1 MKPFMD
7 EEFLLDTDAARR
19 LYHTYAE
26 PMPIADYHCHI
37 DAREI
42 FEDRRFENLT
52 QAWLGG
58 DHYKW
63 RLMRAGGAPEEL
75 VTGNGG
81 DWEKFQKWAGVLE
94 LAAGSPLYHWSHLEL
109 RRYFGYGGVLN
120 ERTAEEVWALTR
132 EKLKEPSMGA
142 RGLIRQSGV
151 KVLCTTDDPAD
162 PLEWHRRLAEDPGF
176 PVQVLPAWRPDRAM
190 SLERTDYPAYLER
203 LEAASGRTES
213 THGLF

>member
-63 RLMRAGGAPEEL
+63 RLMRAGGVPEEL

-81 DWEKFQKWAGVLE
+81 DWENSGNGP
-94 LAAGSPLYHWSHLEL
+94 GSWNWRRAVRCTIGAIWS
-109 RRYFGYGGVLN
+109 
-120 ERTAEEVWALTR
+120 
-132 EKLKEPSMGA
+132 
-142 RGLIRQSGV
+142 
-151 KVLCTTDDPAD
+151 
-162 PLEWHRRLAEDPGF
+162 
-176 PVQVLPAWRPDRAM
+176 
-190 SLERTDYPAYLER
+190 
-203 LEAASGRTES
+203 
-213 THGLF
+213 

>member
-63 RLMRAGGAPEEL
+63 RLMRAGGVPGGTGHRKRRRLGKIPEMGQGPG
-75 VTGNGG
+75 TGGG
-81 DWEKFQKWAGVLE
+81 QSAV
-94 LAAGSPLYHWSHLEL
+94 PL
-109 RRYFGYGGVLN
+109 
-120 ERTAEEVWALTR
+120 
-132 EKLKEPSMGA
+132 EPSGA
-142 RGLIRQSGV
+142 EAVFRV
-151 KVLCTTDDPAD
+151 
-162 PLEWHRRLAEDPGF
+162 RRSP
-176 PVQVLPAWRPDRAM
+176 Q
-190 SLERTDYPAYLER
+190 
-203 LEAASGRTES
+203 
-213 THGLF
+213 

>member
-81 DWEKFQKWAGVLE
+81 DWEKFQKWVLTCFS
-94 LAAGSPLYHWSHLEL
+94 LSLHLSFLFTLFLFYHSLDI
-109 RRYFGYGGVLN
+109 FSI
-120 ERTAEEVWALTR
+120 LT
-132 EKLKEPSMGA
+132 
-142 RGLIRQSGV
+142 V
-151 KVLCTTDDPAD
+151 
-162 PLEWHRRLAEDPGF
+162 
-176 PVQVLPAWRPDRAM
+176 
-190 SLERTDYPAYLER
+190 
-203 LEAASGRTES
+203 
-213 THGLF
+213 

>member
-75 VTGNGG
+75 VTGNGSG
-81 DWEKFQKWAGVLE
+81 RGPGTGGGQSAVSLE
-94 LAAGSPLYHWSHLEL
+94 LSGAEAVFRVRRSP
-109 RRYFGYGGVLN
+109 
-120 ERTAEEVWALTR
+120 
-132 EKLKEPSMGA
+132 
-142 RGLIRQSGV
+142 Q
-151 KVLCTTDDPAD
+151 
-162 PLEWHRRLAEDPGF
+162 
-176 PVQVLPAWRPDRAM
+176 
-190 SLERTDYPAYLER
+190 
-203 LEAASGRTES
+203 
-213 THGLF
+213 